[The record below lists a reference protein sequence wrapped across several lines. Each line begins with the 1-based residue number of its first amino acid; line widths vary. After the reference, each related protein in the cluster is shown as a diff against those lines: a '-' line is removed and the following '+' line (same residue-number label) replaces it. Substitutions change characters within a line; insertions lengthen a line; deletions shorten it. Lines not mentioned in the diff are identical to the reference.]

1 MEYFIYSIGMAA
13 ILLGVCVKTL
23 RRWNAK
29 GLITCYRTLG
39 GHRRF
44 PLNEVARLLEMRQ
57 EGQEQENENST
68 HSCAIYGRVSS
79 HKQSKRGDLDRQVE
93 KVRTHAMKQG
103 YMIYNIYQDVGSGL
117 TMNRK
122 RLWTMI
128 HDAKK
133 GLFSTIYINVK
144 DRLTRFGFK
153 YLEAY
158 LSEINV
164 SITCVNELDDKTPE
178 SELVEDLVA
187 IVHSF
192 SGKLYRMRRTKHLV
206 DEKSKVSQA
215 LKA

>member
-1 MEYFIYSIGMAA
+1 MYSIGMAA
-13 ILLGVCVKTL
+13 TLLGVCVKTL

-44 PLNEVARLLEMRQ
+44 PLNELFRILEMRQ
-57 EGQEQENENST
+57 EGQEQENKNIN

-79 HKQSKRGDLDRQVE
+79 HKQSKRGDLERQVE
-93 KVRTHAMKQG
+93 NVRIHAMKQG
-103 YMIYNIYQDVGSGL
+103 NNMYKIYKDVGSGL
-117 TMNRK
+117 NMNRK
-122 RLWTMI
+122 GLWSMI
-128 HDAKK
+128 RDAKR
-133 GLFSTIYINVK
+133 GCFSTIFINFK

-158 LSEINV
+158 LSEFNV
-164 SITCVNELDDKTPE
+164 SITCMNELDDKTPE

-192 SGKLYRMRRTKHLV
+192 SGKLYRMRRAENLV
-206 DEKSKVSQA
+206 DEKSKVPQA

>member
-1 MEYFIYSIGMAA
+1 MYSIGMAA
-13 ILLGVCVKTL
+13 TFLGVCVKTL
-23 RRWNAK
+23 RRWHAK

-44 PLNEVARLLEMRQ
+44 PLNELFRILEERQ
-57 EGQEQENENST
+57 DKQEKEHVKEHET
-68 HSCAIYGRVSS
+68 CAIYGRVSS

-93 KVRTHAMKQG
+93 NVSDHAMKQG
-103 YMIYNIYQDVGSGL
+103 HVIYKVYKDVGSGL
-117 TMNRK
+117 NMNRK
-122 RLWTMI
+122 GLWKMI
-128 HDAKK
+128 RDAKK
-133 GLFSTIYINVK
+133 GLFSTIFINFK

-158 LSEINV
+158 LSEFNV

-192 SGKLYRMRRTKHLV
+192 SGKLYRMRRNENLGV
-206 DEKSKVSQA
+206 EKSKVPQA